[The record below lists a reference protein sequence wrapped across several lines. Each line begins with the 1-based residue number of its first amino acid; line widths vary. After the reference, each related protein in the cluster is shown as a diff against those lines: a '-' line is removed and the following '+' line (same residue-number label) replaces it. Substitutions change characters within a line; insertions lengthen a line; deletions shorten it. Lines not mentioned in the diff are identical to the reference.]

1 MLSNAK
7 EFAAM
12 SAAPRKAAKYLV
24 SFSHHLFDHPM
35 NVAKCSANADHLL
48 KTFAPLLLPRKR
60 VGFHEINGR
69 KIVNS
74 FKAT

>member
-1 MLSNAK
+1 
-7 EFAAM
+7 
-12 SAAPRKAAKYLV
+12 
-24 SFSHHLFDHPM
+24 M

-60 VGFHEINGR
+60 VDFHEINGR